1 MLFML
6 MHSSI
11 IEGGVIGMTRA
22 LAKEF
27 GGRGICVNAVC
38 PGEGVFVC
46 LSVCLSVCV
55 SFSYYC
61 AQFVNSSCRYNPVS
75 DHSPVQCVANYQIK

>member
-1 MLFML
+1 MLSL
-6 MHSSI
+6 YDT

-38 PGEGVFVC
+38 PGEG
-46 LSVCLSVCV
+46 
-55 SFSYYC
+55 
-61 AQFVNSSCRYNPVS
+61 
-75 DHSPVQCVANYQIK
+75 